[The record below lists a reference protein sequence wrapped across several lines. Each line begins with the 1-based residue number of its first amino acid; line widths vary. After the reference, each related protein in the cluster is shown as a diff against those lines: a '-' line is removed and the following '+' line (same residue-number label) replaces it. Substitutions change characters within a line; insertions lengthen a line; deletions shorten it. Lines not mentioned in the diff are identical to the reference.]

1 MIVNK
6 VINNKKTCFEIGNAY
21 NFEKLSESQS
31 QFEDSLAITITND
44 DKNEKLKLL
53 VILSPIFIASFD
65 NGNTKLEFLKKT
77 IENSAYPY
85 GLYPNFFNNFNKD
98 KYFDDYKDWN
108 KNSINSIKED
118 IILNEDGTIDFYIN
132 PLPDSYLLSLIAMI
146 DCLIEDDSNRKDL
159 LKYFD
164 KMRDDIVI
172 NGRRSILANG
182 IEAFYLNKYVVVWML
197 ELIDFIKNN
206 NPSKAPYLKAIEDA
220 VNKLKTPTNY
230 R

>member
-6 VINNKKTCFEIGNAY
+6 VINNKKTCFEIGNDY
-21 NFEKLSESQS
+21 TFEKLSESQS
-31 QFEDSLAITITND
+31 QFEDSFVIKINND

-65 NGNTKLEFLKKT
+65 NGSSKLEFLKKT
-77 IENSAYPY
+77 MENSSYPY
-85 GLYPNFFNNFNKD
+85 GLYPSFFDNFSKD
-98 KYFDDYKDWN
+98 QYFAQYKNWD
-108 KNSINSIKED
+108 KCSLKED
-118 IILNEDGTIDFYIN
+118 IILNEDGSIDFYIN
-132 PLPDSYLLSLIAMI
+132 PLPEPYLVSLIAMI
-146 DCLIEDDSNRKDL
+146 DCLIENNSNRKDL

-182 IEAFYLNKYVVVWML
+182 IQAFYLNKYVVVWML
-197 ELIDFIKNN
+197 ELIDFIKNK
-206 NPSKAPYLKAIEDA
+206 NPDKAPYLKAIEDA
-220 VNKLKTPTNY
+220 VNELKTPRNF

>member
-6 VINNKKTCFEIGNAY
+6 IINNKKTCYEIGSAY
-21 NFEKLSESQS
+21 SFEKLYESQS
-31 QFEDSLAITITND
+31 QFEDSFAIKITND
-44 DKNEKLKLL
+44 DKNEKLKLF

-65 NGNTKLEFLKKT
+65 KGNTKLEFLKKT
-77 IENSAYPY
+77 IENSSYPY
-85 GLYPNFFNNFNKD
+85 GLYPKFFDNFRKD
-98 KYFDDYKDWN
+98 QYFADYKDWG
-108 KNSINSIKED
+108 KNSIKED

-132 PLPDSYLLSLIAMI
+132 PLPDSYLLSLIAII
-146 DCLIEDDSNRKDL
+146 DCLIEDESNRKGL

-206 NPSKAPYLKAIEDA
+206 NPLQAPYLKAIEDA
-220 VNKLKTPTNY
+220 VNKLKTPRNY
-230 R
+230 V

>member
-6 VINNKKTCFEIGNAY
+6 VINNKKTCYEIGDAY
-21 NFEKLSESQS
+21 NFEKISENQS
-31 QFEDSLAITITND
+31 QFEDSFAINITND

-77 IENSAYPY
+77 IEKSSYPY
-85 GLYPNFFNNFNKD
+85 GLYPNFFHNFSKDQYFFEYNNWD
-98 KYFDDYKDWN
+98 K
-108 KNSINSIKED
+108 NSIKED

-146 DCLIEDDSNRKDL
+146 DCLIEDDSNRKVL

-164 KMRDDIVI
+164 KMRNDIVI

-220 VNKLKTPTNY
+220 VNKLKTPRNY